1 MATGMSM
8 KNWIDLMKADW
19 SVDWD
24 HATATTWKVALFGAK
39 TIDYSG
45 TSTLA
50 YGTSPF
56 ATGEQAASGAYAT
69 GGLSI
74 PGRTVTDITGG
85 IMAINCTY
93 MEWNPI
99 TTSAVR
105 NALFYKTT
113 DNKVLINFDLG
124 TPSDVTAG
132 VFRITMVSDRLI
144 TQKVY

>member
-8 KNWIDLMKADW
+8 KNWIDLIKADW
-19 SVDWD
+19 TVDWD
-24 HATATTWKVALFGAK
+24 NATAATWKVALFGAK
-39 TIDYSG
+39 TIVFDG
-45 TSTLA
+45 ATTLA
-50 YGTSPF
+50 YGTTPF
-56 ATGEQAASGAYAT
+56 NTGEQAGT
-69 GGLSI
+69 GYTAGGMNV
-74 PGRTVTDITGG
+74 PGRTVTDTGG
-85 IMAINCTY
+85 GVMAINCTF

-105 NALFYKTT
+105 NALFYKS

-124 TPSDVTAG
+124 TPADVTAG